1 MATRLPNNARW
12 FILAVTW
19 SLLAIGGD
27 AVLAAKQAEQAN
39 GSSAAPIPFKNC
51 ERDSQCR
58 RHYQDGLSRS
68 EAEQYEAAL
77 VSYQSAYARVQAP
90 LLLLSIGRMHHRC
103 GRPEQAADAYRKLLS
118 SSLPESDADFE
129 EPARR
134 FLQEAEAEIAKKTV
148 KPEVPPQTTVDG
160 PIRKP
165 TAQGEERTPVYKK
178 WWLWTAVGVASAG
191 IIIGASVGAY
201 ATRPLPADATHI
213 RPFN

>member
-12 FILAVTW
+12 FILVSTW
-19 SLLAIGGD
+19 FLFAISGD

-39 GSSAAPIPFKNC
+39 GSSAAPTPFKSC

-118 SSLPESDADFE
+118 SPLPESDATFE
-129 EPARR
+129 APARQ

-148 KPEVPPQTTVDG
+148 KPEVPPRTTVDVAI
-160 PIRKP
+160 PKQ
-165 TAQGEERTPVYKK
+165 TTQGEERTPVYKK
-178 WWLWTAVGVASAG
+178 WWLWTAVGVAAAG

-201 ATRPLPADATHI
+201 ATRPLPADATRIH
-213 RPFN
+213 PLN

>member
-19 SLLAIGGD
+19 SLFALCGD
-27 AVLAAKQAEQAN
+27 AVLAAKHAEPATGN
-39 GSSAAPIPFKNC
+39 STAPIPFKSC

-148 KPEVPPQTTVDG
+148 KPEVPPQTKVDA
-160 PIRKP
+160 PIQKP
-165 TAQGEERTPVYKK
+165 TGDERTPVYKK
-178 WWLWTAVGVASAG
+178 WWLWTAMGVAAAG

-201 ATRPLPADATHI
+201 ATRPLPSDATHI
-213 RPFN
+213 QPFN